1 MRIAI
6 LTSGILPIPAIKG
19 GAVENLTDFYLE
31 YNHVHKLHDI
41 TVFSTSFPG
50 TERHPSLQSDVNH
63 YEYIEVNSLKAKVM
77 KRLYKWTHRK
87 GYYYYTIEYF
97 IDQVIPKLQNGRY
110 DIILIENR
118 PGYIL
123 KLKGATNAK
132 IIYHLH
138 NAKLDTT
145 VPQYQQIY
153 DAASL
158 IIFVSKFVAQG
169 IKTIN
174 SQDNKSVVIFNGI
187 NLSLFRPNLHSTI
200 SRSAFHFKDN
210 DFVIAYNGKI
220 NPEKGIM
227 ELVKAMKLIKDH
239 PQIKLL
245 VMGST
250 FYGNNTYNDHPYAH
264 KLLNEARP
272 VRNRIFFTSFIP
284 YQDMPS
290 YLSLCD
296 ISIVPSVWDEPF
308 GLSIVEAMAMGL
320 PIITT
325 RRGGIPEVVTKEN
338 AILLET
344 DEHFVENLATSILD
358 LYNNPEKC
366 KQMSAASLERSKL
379 FDKETYAKN
388 FFAALESINPTDK

>member
-19 GAVENLTDFYLE
+19 GAVENLTDFYLD

-41 TVFSTSFPG
+41 TVFSTNYPG
-50 TERHPSLQSDVNH
+50 LEKHPALQSDVNH
-63 YEYIEVNSLKAKVM
+63 YEYIEVHNLKAKFM
-77 KRLYKWTHRK
+77 KRLYKWIHRK
-87 GYYYYTIEYF
+87 GYYYYTIEFF
-97 IDQVIPKLQNGRY
+97 IDQVIPKLRNEKF

-118 PGYIL
+118 PGYVL
-123 KLKGATNAK
+123 KLKGITNAK
-132 IIYHLH
+132 IVYHLH
-138 NAKLDTT
+138 NVKLDTT

-153 DAASL
+153 NAASL
-158 IIFVSKFVAQG
+158 IIYVSEFVAKG

-174 SQDNKSVVIFNGI
+174 PLDNKSIVVLNGI
-187 NLSLFRPNLHSTI
+187 DLSAFRPNLHSPI
-200 SRSAFHFKDN
+200 SRSDFHFNDN

-227 ELVKAMKLIKDH
+227 ELIKAMKLVKDH
-239 PQIKLL
+239 SQIRLL

-250 FYGNNTYNDHPYAH
+250 FYGNNSYNDHPYAH
-264 KLLNEARP
+264 KLLDEAKP
-272 VRNRIFFTSFIP
+272 VRDRIFFTSFIP
-284 YQDMPS
+284 YHDMPN
-290 YLSLCD
+290 YLNLCD

-325 RRGGIPEVVTKEN
+325 RRGGIPEVVSEEN
-338 AILLET
+338 AIMLNI
-344 DEHFVENLATSILD
+344 DDHFVENLANAIID
-358 LYNNPEKC
+358 LYEHPEKRAAMA
-366 KQMSAASLERSKL
+366 KASLERSKL

-388 FFAALESINPTDK
+388 FFAALESIQ